1 MENNPNIYEVFNII
15 FSDSP
20 QPPKTISLGIDVL
33 DPQNNDQITNMQL
46 SDNFE
51 IFLQMFIYGFKKLNL
66 TFTHESLSVLNGYFA
81 SLEYGIKFNIEIEQF
96 DTNLFKDPR
105 YIKRYLIIDPA
116 SINEP
121 EPFFIGNFNK
131 FSRTRLNEYI
141 AVFQYEYESM
151 IFINF
156 DFI

>member
-1 MENNPNIYEVFNII
+1 MQIYETFNQI
-15 FSDSP
+15 FSELPKSP
-20 QPPKTISLGIDVL
+20 KS
-33 DPQNNDQITNMQL
+33 
-46 SDNFE
+46 
-51 IFLQMFIYGFKKLNL
+51 IFLEINLLDNQETQVSDVFEFLLNMFVYGFNKLNL
-66 TFTHESLSVLNGYFA
+66 SFTLESIEILKSYF
-81 SLEYGIKFNIEIEQF
+81 SSIGFKFNIEIEQF